1 MTMKNQLSAPSFVFK
16 MIFFGMFA
24 IALLSEG
31 CLKKKMQKEEQ
42 ITISQEDHSDNN
54 DSALNSIQGNLSFSQ
69 ITTKP
74 NSVVLTGLADHRLV
88 TVYKSREKVSKKEG
102 SGSSYVQ
109 SVDYDGSENYT
120 KKHFMPGF
128 DIIYGY
134 YLLNIAHYDMKSE
147 KLNYLFEHPVLIKTL
162 YYPSFNQDSLN
173 KKPINRDFYLVSVY
187 DKDTNKDTMI
197 NRKDLRRF
205 YLFDAGTRVKTQLVP
220 DDYSVERSQYDPQ
233 NDVMYL
239 FARQD
244 VDKNGTIE
252 EKEPLHV
259 FWISLKAPAKAK
271 LLY

>member
-1 MTMKNQLSAPSFVFK
+1 
-16 MIFFGMFA
+16 
-24 IALLSEG
+24 
-31 CLKKKMQKEEQ
+31 
-42 ITISQEDHSDNN
+42 
-54 DSALNSIQGNLSFSQ
+54 
-69 ITTKP
+69 
-74 NSVVLTGLADHRLV
+74 
-88 TVYKSREKVSKKEG
+88 
-102 SGSSYVQ
+102 
-109 SVDYDGSENYT
+109 
-120 KKHFMPGF
+120 MPGF